1 MSKRPLV
8 LIVDDEHD
16 FRAICAHV
24 LERGGYDTVT
34 APDGTAGLAAFTE
47 HKPDLVVLDGNLPDL
62 DGIEVCR
69 RLRKLPGSEKVP
81 VLMCTV
87 RSAMVAIQEGLDAG
101 ITDYVLKPF
110 EMDALLERV
119 AGALETARR

>member
-1 MSKRPLV
+1 VSKRPLI

-24 LERGGYDTVT
+24 LDRGGYDTVT
-34 APDGTAGLAAFTE
+34 APDGTAGLAAFSN

-69 RLRKLPGSEKVP
+69 RLRKLPGGATVP

-87 RSAMVAIQEGLDAG
+87 RSAVVSIQEGLDAG

-110 EMDALLERV
+110 EMEDMLDRV
-119 AGALETARR
+119 AGALEKARS

>member
-1 MSKRPLV
+1 MSKRPLI
-8 LIVDDEHD
+8 LIIDDEHD

-24 LERGGYDTVT
+24 FNRGGYDTVT
-34 APDGTAGLAAFTE
+34 APDGTAGLAAFSN
-47 HKPDLVVLDGNLPDL
+47 HNPDLVVLDGNLPDL

-69 RLRKLPGSEKVP
+69 RLRKLPGGATVP

-87 RSAMVAIQEGLDAG
+87 RSAVVSIQEGLDAG

-110 EMDALLERV
+110 EMEDMLDRV
-119 AGALETARR
+119 AGALEKARS